1 MSNDQKLRDYLK
13 RALADARQANR
24 RLEEVERAKREP
36 IAIVGM
42 ACRLPGGVGS
52 PEDLWRL
59 VSDGVDAITEFPAD
73 RGWDLDALYDPD
85 PDRPG
90 TSYTRHGGFLDTT
103 AEFDAEFFGISPRE
117 ALATDPQHRLLL
129 ETAWEAFERAG
140 IDPTRLRGSRTAVF
154 AGIAGTDYTPR
165 LHDAPGELEGY
176 LGIGGLDSV
185 ASGRISYT
193 FGFEGPA
200 VTVNTACSSSL
211 VALHLAAQS
220 LRSGESDLALAGG
233 VSVMST
239 AQGFVEFSRQRGL
252 SADGRCK
259 AFAAAADGTGWAEG
273 AGLLLVE
280 RLSDARRLGH
290 EVLAVLRGSAVNQDG
305 ASNGL
310 TAPNGP
316 AQQRVIRAALADA
329 RLAAADVQAV
339 EAHGTGTRLGDPIE
353 AQAVLATYG
362 QDRPSEQP
370 LLLGSLKSNI
380 GHTQAAAGVAGVI
393 KSVQAIR
400 HGVLPR
406 TLHAEEPTP
415 YVNWSSGAVE
425 LLTEARDWPSVPGPR
440 RVGVSAFGASGT
452 NAHVILEQAPAVVA
466 DAEDEEL
473 PPVPVPSVGPDLLPF
488 VVSARSVE
496 ALREQGARVAELAAE
511 SDPLELARA
520 LLTTR
525 ATFEERAVVLGDA
538 GALRDLDGSGVVR
551 GSVGGSVGGGGLAF
565 LFSGQGSQ
573 RVGMGRELYGSQPVF
588 AAAFDEVVGALGV
601 PVAEV
606 IASGEGLDETGWTQP
621 ALFAV
626 EVALFRLFESW
637 GVRPDF
643 VAGHSIGEL
652 AAAHVAG
659 VLSLSDAAVL
669 VAARARLMQ
678 ALPGGGAMVAL
689 EATEEEVRAAL
700 VDGVDIAGVNGPS
713 SVVISGDEAAVE
725 AVRERFTDRR
735 TRRLRVSHAFHSA
748 HLDGMLDDFH
758 TVARSL
764 TFSAPSIPVVS
775 NVTGRVATAAE
786 LTDPA
791 YWVRQ
796 VREPVRF
803 ADVVDTLAAEGVG
816 TFVELGPDGTLT
828 GLVDIILEAAPA
840 FSATAALRRDRP
852 EERTALTALARIHV
866 QGHDV
871 DWTTLL
877 GADRPTKVTLPT
889 YPFQRRRY
897 WLEPPARTGDPA
909 GLGLATTGH
918 PLVGALVALPDG
930 EGVVLTGSLS
940 LATHP
945 WLADHS
951 VQGTVIVPGTA
962 LLELVIRAGD
972 EVGASAL
979 DELVIEAPFVLPSRG
994 AVHVQVAVGEPDE
1007 AGARPVTVHS
1017 RPAAPRPGT
1026 EYVDRSTEST
1036 APDGAS
1042 VDRSTYSSPDIQE
1055 SIDRS
1060 VYSTAPSLDRSTY
1073 SAAAPAPIGPGEW
1086 TRHASGTLLSTSSTP
1101 AQPEGLHAWPPPGA
1115 TPLDTEHLYE
1125 ELAAGGLA
1133 YGPTFQGLRAA
1144 WRDGDTFYA
1153 EVALPDGAAGDAGRY
1168 GLHPALLDA
1177 AVHITVHHRLV
1188 DSPPGVSRL
1197 PFAYGDVRLH
1207 AAGASELR
1215 VRLRYTEPEVLS
1227 VEVADGTGAPV
1238 ASVAALRARLVA
1250 ADQLA
1255 PAGSG
1260 GADRDALF
1268 VVEWPELTPAAGAE
1282 PGFAWESLALDGDL
1296 PSTLVAVQ
1304 DWLADEAHQDVRL
1317 VALTRNAVAVD
1328 DTETPDLATAPAWG
1342 LLRSAQSEYPDRII
1356 LLDTDGTHASQQ
1368 ALAAAVATGEPQLA
1382 LREGRVRI
1390 PRLARVTVPEVDT
1403 ARPWAADGTVLI
1415 TGGTGTLGALLARHL
1430 VTEHGV
1436 RHLLLL
1442 SRRGTEAPGAAD
1454 LITDLTALGA
1464 TVTLTAADTADR
1476 DALAAAIA
1484 AVPTAHPLTAVI
1496 HTAGVVDDGVL
1507 TALTPERLATVW
1519 APKADGARHLH
1530 ELTRGHD
1537 LAAFVLYS
1545 SVAAVLGGPG
1555 QASYAAANTYLD
1567 ALAAHRRTIGLP
1579 AQSLAWGQ
1587 WAQASGITGHLTE
1600 ADLRRSA
1607 RAGIRTI
1614 SDEHGTR
1621 LFDAA
1626 ARVNTGNLVAAPLD
1640 LAAVR
1645 AQRSVPS
1652 LLRGLVP
1659 PARRTARSA
1668 ATGGGASTLLP
1679 RLAALGEAERTSAV
1693 LELIL
1698 VEVAGVLGSESGS
1711 VPAARLFNDLGLDSL
1726 SAVELRNRIT
1736 AATGLRLPP
1745 TVTFDH
1751 PDPTKLAQ
1759 HVAELIGKAEI
1770 PGGTGASAASEPA
1783 AAAPVNA
1790 ASTTATGTDDPRHP
1804 LATLYRRLAAQGS
1817 FPEASALIGVASH
1830 LRSRFGAE
1838 ERTAH
1843 VQEPIR
1849 LASGDGELA
1858 IVAFPALSA
1867 ISGPHEY
1874 ARLGH
1879 AFQGERDVFVV
1890 PSPGWDPSDPLPDDL
1905 DTYLTMHTETVLEL
1919 LGQERPFVIIGR
1931 SMGGCV
1937 AHAVAERLEARGR
1950 AVAGLV
1956 LVDSYPMDS
1965 AAREGMGDWWLHAM
1979 LGGMID
1985 RIEQYD
1991 MIWSDASL
1999 TAMGGYNNVLAG
2011 WEPSPLT
2018 APILALRADTPL
2030 RGTVV
2035 DETGHADWRAY
2046 WPVPHEVSDIPGD
2059 HFTVLEQHT
2068 PTTAAAVRRWVDA
2081 IERGSDR
2088 ENDRDHEHEH
2098 EHENT
2103 EK

>member
-42 ACRLPGGVGS
+42 ACRLPGGVAS
-52 PEDLWRL
+52 PEDLWQL
-59 VSDGVDAITEFPAD
+59 VSDGGDAITEFPAD

-85 PDRPG
+85 PDHPG

-140 IDPTRLRGSRTAVF
+140 IDPTALRGSRTAVF
-154 AGIAGTDYTPR
+154 AGLAGTDYTPR

-252 SADGRCK
+252 STDGRCK
-259 AFAAAADGTGWAEG
+259 AFAAGADGTGWAEG
-273 AGLLLVE
+273 VGLLLVE

-329 RLAAADVQAV
+329 RLSAADVQAV

-353 AQAVLATYG
+353 AQAILATYG
-362 QDRPSEQP
+362 RQRHAEQP

-406 TLHAEEPTP
+406 TLHVDEPTP
-415 YVNWSSGAVE
+415 FVNWSAGAVE
-425 LLTEARDWPSVPGPR
+425 LLTEPRDWPAVDGPR

-452 NAHVILEQAPAVVA
+452 NAHVIIEQAPV
-466 DAEDEEL
+466 EESA
-473 PPVPVPSVGPDLLPF
+473 PVEAAGPTVDGALLPF
-488 VVSARSVE
+488 VVSARSPE
-496 ALREQGARVAELAAE
+496 ALREQGVRVAELALSA
-511 SDPLELARA
+511 DPLEIARSLVA
-520 LLTTR
+520 TR
-525 ATFEERAVVLGDA
+525 AALEERAVVLGDPA
-538 GALRDLDGSGVVR
+538 ALRDPEGADVVR
-551 GSVGGSVGGGGLAF
+551 GVAGSGGLAF

-573 RVGMGRELYGSQPVF
+573 RVGMGRELYASQPVF
-588 AAAFDEVVGALGV
+588 AGAFDAVAGALGL
-601 PVAEV
+601 PLAEV

-659 VLSLSDAAVL
+659 VLSLEDAAVL
-669 VAARARLMQ
+669 VGARARLMQ

-689 EATEEEVRAAL
+689 EATEEEVRAVL
-700 VDGVDIAGVNGPS
+700 VDGVDVAAVNGPR
-713 SVVISGDEAAVE
+713 SVVVSGDEAAVE
-725 AVRERFTDRR
+725 SVREHFADRR

-748 HLDGMLDDFH
+748 HMDGMLDEFLA
-758 TVARSL
+758 VARTL
-764 TFSAPSIPVVS
+764 TFHRPTVPVVS
-775 NVTGRVATAAE
+775 NVTGKLATAE
-786 LTDPA
+786 EITDPE

-796 VREPVRF
+796 VRGAVRF
-803 ADVVDTLAAEGVG
+803 ADVVTTLAAEGAT
-816 TFVELGPDGTLT
+816 TFVELGPDGTLA
-828 GLVDIILEAAPA
+828 GLVGGVLDTAADPDLT
-840 FSATAALRRDRP
+840 ATAALRRDRP
-852 EERTALTALARIHV
+852 EQRTALTALARIHV
-866 QGHDV
+866 QGHHV
-871 DWTTLL
+871 DWTALL
-877 GADRPTKVTLPT
+877 GDARPSVVLPT

-897 WLEPPARTGDPA
+897 WLEPATRTGDPE
-909 GLGLATTGH
+909 GLGLTPTGH
-918 PLVGALVALPDG
+918 PLLGAVVALPDG
-930 EGVVLTGSLS
+930 EGVLLTGSLS

-945 WLADHS
+945 WLADHA
-951 VQGTVIVPGTA
+951 VQGTVVVPGTA
-962 LLELVIRAGD
+962 LLESVIRAGD
-972 EVGASAL
+972 EVGASTL
-979 DELVIEAPFVLPSRG
+979 DELVIEAPFVLPEQG
-994 AVHVQVAVGEPDE
+994 ALHLRVTVGAPDE
-1007 AGARPVTVHS
+1007 AGARRVAVHS
-1017 RPAAPRPGT
+1017 RPAAG
-1026 EYVDRSTEST
+1026 
-1036 APDGAS
+1036 
-1042 VDRSTYSSPDIQE
+1042 
-1055 SIDRS
+1055 
-1060 VYSTAPSLDRSTY
+1060 
-1073 SAAAPAPIGPGEW
+1073 PAFPATFDDAW
-1086 TRHASGTLLSTSSTP
+1086 TRHASGTLLGAPGAGPVVSLE
-1101 AQPEGLHAWPPPGA
+1101 QWPPTGA
-1115 TPLDTEHLYE
+1115 QALDIEHLYE

-1133 YGPTFQGLRAA
+1133 YGPAFRGLRAA
-1144 WRDGDTFYA
+1144 WRDGDTFFA
-1153 EVALPDGAAGDAGRY
+1153 EVALPEGPAGEAARF
-1168 GLHPALLDA
+1168 GLHPALMDA
-1177 AVHITVHHRLV
+1177 AVHLTVHQRLV

-1197 PFAYGDVRLH
+1197 PFAYSGVRLH
-1207 AAGASELR
+1207 AAGASALR
-1215 VRLRYTEPEVLS
+1215 VRLRYIEPEVLA
-1227 VEVADGTGAPV
+1227 VDVADATGAPV
-1238 ASVAALRARLVA
+1238 ASVEALRARLVSA
-1250 ADQLA
+1250 EQLA
-1255 PAGSG
+1255 PAGG
-1260 GADRDALF
+1260 VDRDTLF
-1268 VVEWPELTPAAGAE
+1268 GLDWPEVALSGTAAVLGGE
-1282 PGFAWESLALDGDL
+1282 VLPVDGDVTE
-1296 PSTLVAVQ
+1296 TLAALQ
-1304 DWLADEAHQDVRL
+1304 AWLAQDTGEGDPLVVLSRL
-1317 VALTRNAVAVD
+1317 AVAVD
-1328 DTETPDLATAPAWG
+1328 ESEAPDLSAAPVWG
-1342 LLRSAQSEYPDRII
+1342 LVRSAQSENPGRIV
-1356 LLDTDGTHASQQ
+1356 LVDTDGTEASQ
-1368 ALAAAVATGEPQLA
+1368 AVLAAAVATGEPQSA
-1382 LREGRVRI
+1382 LREGRVRV
-1390 PRLARVTVPEVDT
+1390 PRLVRVTVPEVET
-1403 ARPWAADGTVLI
+1403 SARVWDPEGTVLI

-1430 VTEHGV
+1430 VTERGV

-1442 SRRGTEAPGAAD
+1442 SRRGADAPGASE
-1454 LITDLTALGA
+1454 LHTELTALGA
-1464 TVTLTAADTADR
+1464 SVTITAADTADR
-1476 DALAAAIA
+1476 EALAAAIA
-1484 AVPTAHPLTAVI
+1484 AVPSAHPLTAVV

-1507 TALTPERLATVW
+1507 TALTPDRLAAVW

-1545 SVAAVLGGPG
+1545 SVAAALGGPG

-1567 ALAAHRRTIGLP
+1567 ALAAHRRSIGLP

-1587 WAQASGITGHLTE
+1587 WAEVSGITEHLTE
-1600 ADLRRSA
+1600 ADLRRAA
-1607 RAGIRTI
+1607 RAGLRPIPTER
-1614 SDEHGTR
+1614 GTA

-1626 ARVNTGNLVAAPLD
+1626 ERVDAGFLVAVPLD

-1645 AQRSVPS
+1645 AQREVPP

-1659 PARRTARSA
+1659 PARRTAGA
-1668 ATGGGASTLLP
+1668 ASPAAAAPTLLP
-1679 RLAALGEAERTSAV
+1679 RLAALGEEERVAAV
-1693 LELIL
+1693 LEL
-1698 VEVAGVLGSESGS
+1698 VRTEVAAVLGSEPGA
-1711 VPAARLFNDLGLDSL
+1711 VPAGKAFNDLGLDSL
-1726 SAVELRNRIT
+1726 SAVELRNRLT

-1751 PDPTKLAQ
+1751 PDPTELST
-1759 HVAELIGKAEI
+1759 HLSELIARAGEN
-1770 PGGTGASAASEPA
+1770 PSA
-1783 AAAPVNA
+1783 AAAGSAGAGGAGEV
-1790 ASTTATGTDDPRHP
+1790 DDPRNP
-1804 LATLYRRLAAQGS
+1804 LSTLYRRLAARGG
-1817 FPEASALIGVASH
+1817 FPEASALIGVASG
-1830 LRSRFGAE
+1830 LRDRFGAE
-1838 ERTAH
+1838 ERA
-1843 VQEPIR
+1843 ERALKPIR
-1849 LASGDGELA
+1849 LATGDGELA
-1858 IVAFPALSA
+1858 VIAFPALSA

-1879 AFQGERDVFVV
+1879 AFEGERDVFVV
-1890 PSPGWDPSDPLPDDL
+1890 PSPGWDPSDLLPDDL
-1905 DTYLTMHTETVLEL
+1905 DTYLTMQTDTVLEL
-1919 LGQERPFVIIGR
+1919 LDDDRPFVIVGR

-1950 AVAGLV
+1950 SVAGLV

-1965 AAREGMGDWWLHAM
+1965 AAREGMGEWWLHSM

-1991 MIWSDASL
+1991 MVWSDASL
-1999 TAMGGYNNVLAG
+1999 TAMGGYNNVFAG
-2011 WEPSPLT
+2011 WQPAPLT

-2030 RGTVV
+2030 RGMVV
-2035 DETGHADWRAY
+2035 GTTEREDWRAY
-2046 WPVPHEVSDIPGD
+2046 WPVPHEVRDIPGD
-2059 HFTVLEQHT
+2059 HFTVLEHQT
-2068 PTTAAAVRRWVDA
+2068 GTTADAVRQWLEG
-2081 IERGSDR
+2081 IERPAS
-2088 ENDRDHEHEH
+2088 
-2098 EHENT
+2098 
-2103 EK
+2103 

>member
-42 ACRLPGGVGS
+42 ACRLPGGVAS
-52 PEDLWRL
+52 PEDLWQL
-59 VSDGVDAITEFPAD
+59 VADGGDAITEFPAD

-85 PDRPG
+85 PDHPG

-140 IDPTRLRGSRTAVF
+140 IDPTALRGSRTAVF
-154 AGIAGTDYTPR
+154 AGLAGTDYTPR

-220 LRSGESDLALAGG
+220 LRSGESDLALVGG

-252 SADGRCK
+252 STDGRCK
-259 AFAAAADGTGWAEG
+259 AFAAGADGTGWAEG
-273 AGLLLVE
+273 VGLLLVE
-280 RLSDARRLGH
+280 RLSDARRSGH

-329 RLAAADVQAV
+329 RLSAADVQTV

-353 AQAVLATYG
+353 AQAILATYG
-362 QDRPSEQP
+362 RGRPAEQP

-406 TLHAEEPTP
+406 TLHIEEPTP
-415 YVNWSSGAVE
+415 FVNWSVGAVE
-425 LLTEARDWPSVPGPR
+425 LLTESRDWPAVDGPR

-452 NAHVILEQAPAVVA
+452 NAHVIIEQAPV
-466 DAEDEEL
+466 EES
-473 PPVPVPSVGPDLLPF
+473 VPVGVVVPTVDGALLPF
-488 VVSARSVE
+488 VVSARSPE
-496 ALREQGARVAELAAE
+496 ALREQGSRVAELALSA
-511 SDPLELARA
+511 DPLEVARSLVA
-520 LLTTR
+520 TR
-525 ATFEERAVVLGDA
+525 AALEERAVVLGDPA
-538 GALRDLDGSGVVR
+538 ALRDLEGAGVVR
-551 GSVGGSVGGGGLAF
+551 GVAGSGGLAF

-573 RVGMGRELYGSQPVF
+573 RVGMGRELYASQPVF
-588 AAAFDEVVGALGV
+588 AESFDAVAGALGL
-601 PVAEV
+601 PLAEV
-606 IASGEGLDETGWTQP
+606 ITSGEGLDETGWTQP

-659 VLSLSDAAVL
+659 VLSLEDAAVL
-669 VAARARLMQ
+669 VGARARLMQ

-689 EATEEEVRAAL
+689 EASEEEVRAVL
-700 VDGVDIAGVNGPS
+700 VDGVDGVDVAAVNGPR
-713 SVVISGDEAAVE
+713 SVVVSGDEAAVE
-725 AVRERFTDRR
+725 EVREHFADRR

-748 HLDGMLDDFH
+748 HMDGMLEEFL
-758 TVARSL
+758 TVAQAL
-764 TFSAPSIPVVS
+764 TFHRPTIPVVS
-775 NVTGRVATAAE
+775 NVTGKVATVEE
-786 LTDPA
+786 LTDPE

-796 VREPVRF
+796 VRGAVRF
-803 ADVVDTLAAEGVG
+803 ADVVTTLAAEGAT
-816 TFVELGPDGTLT
+816 TFVELGPDGTLA
-828 GLVDIILEAAPA
+828 GLVGAILDEAV
-840 FSATAALRRDRP
+840 TAVPVLRRERP

-866 QGHDV
+866 QGHHV
-871 DWTTLL
+871 DWTALL
-877 GADRPTKVTLPT
+877 GDARPSVVLPT

-897 WLEPPARTGDPA
+897 WLEPAARTGDPG
-909 GLGLATTGH
+909 GLGLTPTGH
-918 PLVGALVALPDG
+918 PLLGAAVALPDG
-930 EGVVLTGSLS
+930 EGVLLTGSLS

-945 WLADHS
+945 WLADHA

-962 LLELVIRAGD
+962 LLESVVRAGD

-979 DELVIEAPFVLPSRG
+979 DELVIEAPFVLPEHG
-994 AVHVQVAVGEPDE
+994 AVHLRVTVGAPDAVG
-1007 AGARPVTVHS
+1007 ARRVAVHS
-1017 RPAAPRPGT
+1017 RPAAGPALPAT
-1026 EYVDRSTEST
+1026 
-1036 APDGAS
+1036 
-1042 VDRSTYSSPDIQE
+1042 
-1055 SIDRS
+1055 
-1060 VYSTAPSLDRSTY
+1060 LDDT
-1073 SAAAPAPIGPGEW
+1073 W
-1086 TRHASGTLLSTSSTP
+1086 TRHASGTLLGAPP
-1101 AQPEGLHAWPPPGA
+1101 AGPVVSLEQWPPTGA
-1115 TPLDTEHLYE
+1115 QALDIEHLYE

-1133 YGPTFQGLRAA
+1133 YGPAFRGLRAA

-1153 EVALPDGAAGDAGRY
+1153 EVALPEGTAGEAAKF

-1177 AVHITVHHRLV
+1177 AVHITVHQRLV

-1197 PFAYGDVRLH
+1197 PFAYSGVRLH
-1207 AAGASELR
+1207 AAGASALR
-1215 VRLRYTEPEVLS
+1215 VRLRYTEPEVLA
-1227 VEVADGTGAPV
+1227 VDVADATGAPV
-1238 ASVAALRARLVA
+1238 ASVEALRARLVSA
-1250 ADQLA
+1250 EQLA
-1255 PAGSG
+1255 PAGG
-1260 GADRDALF
+1260 VDRDTLF
-1268 VVEWPELTPAAGAE
+1268 GLDWPEVALAGASVPLGE
-1282 PGFAWESLALDGDL
+1282 VLRVDGGVPETLAALQ
-1296 PSTLVAVQ
+1296 S
-1304 DWLADEAHQDVRL
+1304 WLAQDDGAGAPL
-1317 VALTRNAVAVD
+1317 VVLTRQAVAVD
-1328 DTETPDLATAPAWG
+1328 ESEAPELTAAPVWG
-1342 LLRSAQSEYPDRII
+1342 LVRSAQSENPGRIV
-1356 LLDTDGTHASQQ
+1356 LVDTDGTDASEA
-1368 ALAAAVATGEPQLA
+1368 ALGAAVAGGEPQLA
-1382 LREGRVRI
+1382 LREGRVRV
-1390 PRLARVTVPEVDT
+1390 PRLVRVAVPEAP
-1403 ARPWAADGTVLI
+1403 ARDWDPEGTVLI

-1430 VTEHGV
+1430 VAERGV
-1436 RHLLLL
+1436 RRLLLL
-1442 SRRGTEAPGAAD
+1442 SRRGTDAPGAAELRD
-1454 LITDLTALGA
+1454 ELTALGA
-1464 TVTLTAADTADR
+1464 RVTIAAADTADR
-1476 DALAAAIA
+1476 EALAAAIA
-1484 AVPTAHPLTAVI
+1484 AVPSAHPLTAVV

-1507 TALTPERLATVW
+1507 TALTPERLAAVW

-1530 ELTRGHD
+1530 ELTRSHD

-1545 SVAAVLGGPG
+1545 SVAATLGGPG

-1567 ALAAHRRTIGLP
+1567 ALAAHRRSIGLP

-1587 WAQASGITGHLTE
+1587 WAEASGITEHLTE
-1600 ADLRRSA
+1600 ADLHRAA
-1607 RAGIRTI
+1607 RAGLRPIPTER
-1614 SDEHGTR
+1614 GTA

-1626 ARVNTGNLVAAPLD
+1626 ERVDAGFLVAVPFD

-1645 AQRSVPS
+1645 AQREVPP

-1659 PARRTARSA
+1659 PARRTAGA
-1668 ATGGGASTLLP
+1668 ASPAVAAPTVLP
-1679 RLAALGEAERTSAV
+1679 RLAALGEEERIAAV
-1693 LELIL
+1693 LDL
-1698 VEVAGVLGSESGS
+1698 VRTEVAAVLGSEPGA
-1711 VPAARLFNDLGLDSL
+1711 VPPGKAFNDLGLDSL

-1751 PDPTKLAQ
+1751 PDPTELST
-1759 HVAELIGKAEI
+1759 HLSELISRAGDEAF
-1770 PGGTGASAASEPA
+1770 A
-1783 AAAPVNA
+1783 AAAGSA
-1790 ASTTATGTDDPRHP
+1790 GTGGAGEVDDPRNP
-1804 LATLYRRLAAQGS
+1804 LSTLYRRLAARGG
-1817 FPEASALIGVASH
+1817 FPEASALIGVASS
-1830 LRSRFGAE
+1830 LRDRFGAE
-1838 ERTAH
+1838 ERA
-1843 VQEPIR
+1843 ERAPKPIR
-1849 LASGDGELA
+1849 LATGDGELA
-1858 IVAFPALSA
+1858 VVAFPALSA

-1879 AFQGERDVFVV
+1879 AFEGERDVFVV
-1890 PSPGWDPSDPLPDDL
+1890 PSPGWDPSDLLPDNI
-1905 DTYLTMHTETVLEL
+1905 DTYLTMQTETVLEL
-1919 LGQERPFVIIGR
+1919 LGDERPFVIVGR

-1950 AVAGLV
+1950 SVAGLV

-1965 AAREGMGDWWLHAM
+1965 ATREGMGEWWLQSM

-1991 MIWSDASL
+1991 MVWSDASL
-1999 TAMGGYNNVLAG
+1999 TAMGGYNNVFAG
-2011 WEPSPLT
+2011 WQPAPLT

-2030 RGTVV
+2030 RGMVV
-2035 DETGHADWRAY
+2035 DPTEREDWRAY
-2046 WPVPHEVSDIPGD
+2046 WPVPHEARDIPGD
-2059 HFTVLEQHT
+2059 HFTVLEHRT
-2068 PTTAAAVRRWVDA
+2068 GTTADAVRQWLEG
-2081 IERGSDR
+2081 IERPAS
-2088 ENDRDHEHEH
+2088 
-2098 EHENT
+2098 
-2103 EK
+2103 